1 MKANTAI
8 LSVFLMLVLSCEKD
22 RSDNYDWKDISIK
35 GNITLDAIS
44 MIDEN
49 TGFVGGYSGFDFG
62 SFTVP
67 YYLWGSFGDTLI
79 YAPGNGYFY
88 STFENQDKPLIDP
101 IIYKTSTG
109 GASWQGILTPFKS
122 RIRDIQF
129 LDENNGYVVTEHEGV
144 FKTTDGCQTWS
155 KIIENSVHYYSGQF
169 YGDPFSSLCFLDK
182 DTGFVYGERDRTE
195 GNLIFLTR
203 DGGLSWKCISISYH
217 PSHPGKHPDI
227 FNDLRKMHFPSK
239 SDTGYVVNR
248 GDLYKTADLGSTW
261 EKIHETNR
269 YNLEVFFVTPQIGYI
284 LESQLMTTDG
294 GMTWSKNPDIRIG
307 DIIITVNQKE
317 FYYLSGG
324 SIVKTIA
331 GDRDYYYMTK
341 ETDTW
346 IKTLVFP
353 SENVGYALG
362 LGGVILKYVK

>member
-8 LSVFLMLVLSCEKD
+8 LSVFLVLVLSCEKD

-35 GNITLDAIS
+35 GNITIYAIS

-62 SFTVP
+62 QVTHNDT
-67 YYLWGSFGDTLI
+67 WGFGDTLI
-79 YAPGNGYFY
+79 YAPDNGYFY
-88 STFENQDKPLIDP
+88 STFENQGKPLIDP
-101 IIYKTSTG
+101 IIYKTSNG
-109 GASWQGILTPFKS
+109 GASWQGIQTPFKS
-122 RIRDIQF
+122 RIRDMQF
-129 LDENNGYVVTEHEGV
+129 IDENHGYVITTYEGV
-144 FKTTDGCQTWS
+144 FKTTDGGQIWT
-155 KIIENSVHYYSGQF
+155 KILENRVHYYHF
-169 YGDPFSSLCFLDK
+169 HIYANPFTSVCFLDK
-182 DTGFVYGERDRTE
+182 NTGFVYGESSNVKTS
-195 GNLIFLTR
+195 NILFLTK
-203 DGGLSWKCISISYH
+203 DGGLSWKCLSISYPE
-217 PSHPGKHPDI
+217 PSGKYPTI
-227 FNDLRKMHFPSK
+227 FDKLRKVYFHNS

-346 IKTLVFP
+346 VQKMVFP
-353 SENVGYALG
+353 SENVGYAIG
-362 LGGVILKYVK
+362 TGNVVLKYVKR